1 MTNQELRDLYG
12 CLKSRADNADTL
24 PSFAA
29 VQRAKKEGRIIAEQ
43 GIEDGSL
50 RKSVLLFAKAKQK
63 VTVLFTDR
71 GMNKTHTF
79 PPRLSVSMQVHGSGV
94 S

>member
-63 VTVLFTDR
+63 VTVLLTDR
-71 GMNKTHTF
+71 GMSRTPDF
-79 PPRLSVSMQVHGSGV
+79 PSNAFCSCATRRI
-94 S
+94 